1 MRDKN
6 MRHTKPCQLTPIRL
20 IAGLALASM
29 YVQPALALNGSSPST
44 NYPMVGQIVGGVDG
58 VLVAPNW
65 VLTAGHAAT
74 TSKLFSSGQG
84 QAMIDASF
92 VLPGYQFPGHDL
104 ALLHLATPIVSS
116 QYTALN
122 LDYLETSHLAQ
133 IGSVTLA
140 NASSNAQGSQ
150 WQNRYVESTLVNA
163 LTWAGN
169 YAVHWV
175 VADQHS
181 SGNPLLQSGDSGSGL
196 FLSAAGEANP
206 LLGGIASAIC
216 MTNKSCFV
224 QPTAFRDWLDITL
237 LRYQP
242 SNPEELRRQQINWVS
257 LDRTNLSSISAQ
269 ASFNPDTMYV
279 TAVPEPEQITLMLL
293 GLALLTGACLRR
305 LSSKD
310 GPVQTYAKLG

>member
-1 MRDKN
+1 MRPAKSP
-6 MRHTKPCQLTPIRL
+6 TLKPIRL
-20 IAGLALASM
+20 IAVLLVSLYAQS
-29 YVQPALALNGSSPST
+29 ALALNGSSPST
-44 NYPMVGQIVGGVDG
+44 NFPMVGQIVGGVDG

-140 NASSNAQGSQ
+140 NASSTAQGSQ

-242 SNPEELRRQQINWVS
+242 SNPEEQRQQQLNWVS
-257 LDRTNLSSISAQ
+257 LDSTDLASLSAQ
-269 ASFNPDTMYV
+269 TSFNPDSIYA
-279 TAVPEPEQITLMLL
+279 TAVPEPEKINLMLL

-305 LSSKD
+305 LSSKA
-310 GPVQTYAKLG
+310 GLVQTDVRPG